1 MQISHRIIAPGQP
14 VYIIAEL
21 SANHHQDYQQAV
33 ALVHAAKKAGADAI
47 KLQTYTPDTITIDSD
62 KPYFQIEGTI
72 WAGRNLHDLY
82 GEAYTPWD
90 WQPRLKAL
98 ANDLD
103 MDLFSSPFDLTA
115 VEFLQAMD
123 VPAFKIAS
131 FELNDIPLIRAVA
144 RTGKPTI
151 MSTGMATLSEID
163 EAVRAFRDA
172 GGAELALLRCT
183 SAYPADP
190 AEAKLTIIP
199 HLAQTFGVPTG
210 LSDHTLGLEIPIAA
224 TAVGARIIE
233 KHFTLSRAIQGPD
246 SKFSL
251 EPDEFK
257 AMVSAVRTT
266 ERALGRIEYGPVPSE
281 QKSLIFRRSL
291 FVVADI
297 KAGEVFTPDNV
308 RSIRPG
314 HGLHTRHL
322 GDVLG
327 RRAARDVERG
337 TPLTWDLLGP
347 LLEG

>member
-1 MQISHRIIAPGQP
+1 MHINRHLIAPGQP

-21 SANHHQDYQQAV
+21 SANHHQQYEQAV
-33 ALVHAAKKAGADAI
+33 ALIHAAKEAGADAV
-47 KLQTYTPDTITIDSD
+47 KLQTYTPDTITLDSD

-90 WQPRLKAL
+90 WQPRLKQV
-98 ANDLD
+98 ANELG

-115 VEFLQAMD
+115 VDFLENMG

-144 RTGKPTI
+144 KTGKPTI
-151 MSTGMATLSEID
+151 MSTGMATLGEID
-163 EAVRAFRDA
+163 EAVRAFGAA
-172 GGAELALLRCT
+172 GGRELALLRCT

-210 LSDHTLGLEIPIAA
+210 LSDHTMGLELPIAA
-224 TAVGARIIE
+224 VAVGARVIE
-233 KHFTLSRAIQGPD
+233 KHLTVSRAVQGPD

-257 AMVSAVRTT
+257 AMVSAVRVT
-266 ERALGRIEYGPVPSE
+266 ERALGQIEYGPVASE
-281 QKSLIFRRSL
+281 MKSLIFRRSL
-291 FVVADI
+291 FVVADV
-297 KAGEVFTPDNV
+297 KAGDVFTPENV

-322 GDVLG
+322 EAVLG
-327 RRAARDVERG
+327 QRATRDLERG
-337 TPLTWDLLGP
+337 TPLTWDMLAP
-347 LLEG
+347 QSES

>member
-1 MQISHRIIAPGQP
+1 MQITHHTIAPGHP

-21 SANHHQDYQQAV
+21 SANHHQDYEQAV
-33 ALVHAAKKAGADAI
+33 ALIHAAKDAGADAV
-47 KLQTYTPDTITIDSD
+47 KLQTYTPDTITLDSD

-90 WQPRLKAL
+90 WQPRLKQV
-98 ANDLD
+98 ANDLG

-115 VEFLQAMD
+115 VEFLQAME

-144 RTGKPTI
+144 QTGKPTI

-172 GGAELALLRCT
+172 GGTELALLRCT

-190 AEAKLTIIP
+190 AEAKLNIIP

-210 LSDHTLGLEIPIAA
+210 LSDHTMGLEIPIAA
-224 TAVGARIIE
+224 TAVGARLIE
-233 KHFTLSRAIQGPD
+233 KHLTLSRAIPGPD

-257 AMVSAVRTT
+257 TMVSAVRVT
-266 ERALGRIEYGPVPSE
+266 ERALGHIEYGPMPSE
-281 QKSLIFRRSL
+281 HKSLIFRRSL

-297 KAGEVFTPDNV
+297 KAGEPFTPENV

-314 HGLHTRHL
+314 HGLHTRHI
-322 GDVLG
+322 DEVLG
-327 RRAARDVERG
+327 RRAARDIERG
-337 TPLTWDLLGP
+337 TPLAWDLLAPG
-347 LLEG
+347 

>member
-1 MQISHRIIAPGQP
+1 MQITHHTIAPGHP

-21 SANHHQDYQQAV
+21 SANHHQDYEQAV
-33 ALVHAAKKAGADAI
+33 ALVHAAKQVGADAV
-47 KLQTYTPDTITIDSD
+47 KLQTYTPDTITLDSD

-90 WQPRLKAL
+90 WQPRLKQV
-98 ANDLD
+98 ANDLG
-103 MDLFSSPFDLTA
+103 MDLFSSPFDVTA
-115 VEFLQAMD
+115 VQFLQAMD

-144 RTGKPTI
+144 QTGKPTI

-172 GGAELALLRCT
+172 GGTELALLRCT

-190 AEAKLTIIP
+190 AEARLNIIP

-210 LSDHTLGLEIPIAA
+210 LSDHTMGLEIPIAA
-224 TAVGARIIE
+224 TAVGARLIE
-233 KHFTLSRAIQGPD
+233 KHLTLSRAVPGPD

-266 ERALGRIEYGPVPSE
+266 ERALGHIEYGAVPSE
-281 QKSLIFRRSL
+281 HKSLVFRRSL

-297 KAGEVFTPDNV
+297 RAGEVFTADNV

-322 GDVLG
+322 DVVLG
-327 RRAARDVERG
+327 RRAARDIERG
-337 TPLTWDLLGP
+337 TPLAWDLLAP
-347 LLEG
+347 SLEG

>member
-163 EAVRAFRDA
+163 EAVRAFRDE

-266 ERALGRIEYGPVPSE
+266 ERAMGQIDYGPVPSE